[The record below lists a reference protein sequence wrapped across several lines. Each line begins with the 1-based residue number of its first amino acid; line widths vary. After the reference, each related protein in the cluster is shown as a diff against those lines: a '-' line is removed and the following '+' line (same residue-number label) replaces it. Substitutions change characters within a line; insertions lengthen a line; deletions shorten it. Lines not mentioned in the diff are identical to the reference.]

1 MQFLLAMP
9 EPDILLNDGDLVP
22 GTGRRLRAVWTP
34 GHTPGHLC
42 LHEEAEDV
50 LLTGDHVLPRITPN
64 IAQMAHTDDPPLAA
78 YLESLGRAADYD
90 SAGRCPRTNTGST
103 DWPTGSGSSDC
114 TMITA
119 PRRSWTCWPGW
130 GRPPPG
136 R

>member
-1 MQFLLAMP
+1 MQQHTASAHPSNRPNPVNF
-9 EPDILLNDGDLVP
+9 
-22 GTGRRLRAVWTP
+22 AVTP
-34 GHTPGHLC
+34 
-42 LHEEAEDV
+42 
-50 LLTGDHVLPRITPN
+50 ITPN